1 MAASEQTS
9 RERESLRMAAPL
21 DLFILLFRGGLM
33 AAAHPDTI
41 NFQET
46 AMEPLTRRDLARGA
60 ALATALS
67 YSRILGANDR
77 VGIGY
82 IGLGNRGDQ
91 VHDAFLE
98 HGDQQTVAVCDLR
111 DDYMDFAV
119 KKSRATPTKY
129 KDYKKLL
136 EDKNVD
142 AVVIATPDHWHALMF
157 VDACHAGKDVYVEK
171 PLSLTV
177 VEGRKMV
184 ETAERTKR
192 VTQVGTNRR
201 SWKTYVEAAEFVR
214 SGGIGHV
221 TAARCFHV
229 KNEWPNG
236 LGTAPDGPPPSEWE
250 WDQWL
255 GPAPKVPYNANREF
269 YNFRWFYNYSG
280 GQLTNFGVHY
290 VDVIRWFIGQDAPK
304 AVTAIGGQFAGI
316 KDNREIPDTLQ
327 VLWEFDKTLVV
338 FEQYNA
344 NAAPPQ
350 CAQLRDRT
358 ARHEGH
364 DVRSEHELGRR
375 AGEGQRRVRRVRS
388 RARVRESAGPLARRR
403 GERGAQAGDRGR
415 SRVKGPTGADT
426 MAHARNFLDCIK
438 TRGKCNADILT
449 GHLST
454 SATLIGNIAL

>member
-1 MAASEQTS
+1 M
-9 RERESLRMAAPL
+9 ES
-21 DLFILLFRGGLM
+21 I
-33 AAAHPDTI
+33 
-41 NFQET
+41 
-46 AMEPLTRRDLARGA
+46 TRRDLARGA

-77 VGIGY
+77 VGMGF

-98 HGDQQTVAVCDLR
+98 HGDARTVAVCDLR
-111 DDYMDFAV
+111 DDYLDFAV
-119 KKSRATPTKY
+119 KKSRATPARF

-136 EDKNVD
+136 EAKDVD

-157 VDACHAGKDVYVEK
+157 IDACHAGKDVYVEK

-177 VEGRKMV
+177 VEGRRMV

-192 VTQVGTNRR
+192 VVQVGTNRR
-201 SWKTYVEAAEFVR
+201 SWKTYMEAAEFVR
-214 SGGIGHV
+214 GGGIGHV
-221 TAARCFHV
+221 TAARCFHI

-236 LGTAPDGPPPSEWE
+236 LGATPGPPPSDQE

-255 GPAPKVPYNANREF
+255 GPAPKVPYDGNRMF

-290 VDVIRWFIGQDAPK
+290 LDVIRWFIGQDSPR
-304 AVTAIGGQFAGI
+304 AVTAIGGQYAGI
-316 KDNREIPDTLQ
+316 QDSREIPDTLQ

-344 NAAPPQ
+344 NAAAGNGPNSEIE
-350 CAQLRDRT
+350 LRGT
-358 ARHEGH
+358 KGTMY
-364 DVRSEHELGRR
+364 VRSTSWDVVPDKVSDGFIGYDHGKAYGNPLDRSHG
-375 AGEGQRRVRRVRS
+375 GDVDKVRKPVIEARS
-388 RARVRESAGPLARRR
+388 
-403 GERGAQAGDRGR
+403 
-415 SRVKGPTGADT
+415 VKGPNGADT
-426 MAHARNFLDCIK
+426 MAHARNFLDCVK
-438 TRGKCNADILT
+438 TRGKCNADIVT

-454 SATLIGNIAL
+454 SATLIGNIAFKTRSMLEWDARAERFPNNAAANRFLSYQYRAPYKLG